1 MGQARGIPIIC
12 FNGSRAGSLRVPL
25 LKTTLHRTRRIVRKI
40 KEGEISHTRSGE
52 DHERERVLSLSLSL
66 SLSFLYTVL
75 SLSMSCERMYMLTT
89 PRVRVCTCASCLQ
102 FEQETPHERVPDRA
116 L

>member
-66 SLSFLYTVL
+66 SFLYTVL